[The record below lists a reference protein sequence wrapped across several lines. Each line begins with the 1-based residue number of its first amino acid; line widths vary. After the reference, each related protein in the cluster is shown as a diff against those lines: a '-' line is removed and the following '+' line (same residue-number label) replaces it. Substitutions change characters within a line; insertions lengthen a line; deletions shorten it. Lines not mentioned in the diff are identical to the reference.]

1 MADHSNT
8 HGQGDAHGHGEVA
21 VEESTL
27 SNTGIL
33 TFCVL
38 TAIVF
43 FGSAMALPGLF
54 YRYTDRVRREMTVA
68 GPSPELAKLRAQE
81 DKRLGG
87 YGFVDKEKQI
97 VHIPIDV
104 AMQKVVEE
112 AKK

>member
-1 MADHSNT
+1 MADQSNT
-8 HGQGDAHGHGEVA
+8 QGHGDAHGHGEVA

-38 TAIVF
+38 TALVF
-43 FGSAMALPGLF
+43 FGSALALPGLF
-54 YRYTDRVRREMTVA
+54 YRYTDSVRREMTVA
-68 GPSPELAKLRAQE
+68 GPSPEMLKLRAEE
-81 DKRLGG
+81 DKRLGS

-97 VHIPIDV
+97 VHIPVDV

>member
-1 MADHSNT
+1 MADQSNT
-8 HGQGDAHGHGEVA
+8 QGHGDAHGHGEVT

-38 TAIVF
+38 TALVF
-43 FGSAMALPGLF
+43 FGSALALPGLF
-54 YRYTDRVRREMTVA
+54 YRYTDSMRREMTVA
-68 GPSPELAKLRAQE
+68 GPSPEMLKLRTEE
-81 DKRLGG
+81 DKRLGS

-97 VHIPIDV
+97 VHIPVDV

>member
-1 MADHSNT
+1 MADHSASAG
-8 HGQGDAHGHGEVA
+8 HGDGHGHGEVA

-33 TFCVL
+33 TFCIL

-43 FGSAMALPGLF
+43 FGSALALPGLF
-54 YRYTDRVRREMTVA
+54 YRYTDSVRREQTNA
-68 GPSPELAKLRAQE
+68 GPSDEMAKLRSLE
-81 DKRLGG
+81 SKRLTT

-97 VHIPIDV
+97 VHIPVDI
-104 AMQKVVEE
+104 AMQKVIEE

>member
-8 HGQGDAHGHGEVA
+8 DGHGHGEVA

-38 TAIVF
+38 TAVVF

-54 YRYTDRVRREMTVA
+54 YRYTDGVRREMTVA
-68 GPSPELAKLRAQE
+68 GPSPELVKLRAE
-81 DKRLGG
+81 EEKRLSG

>member
-1 MADHSNT
+1 MADHSSNAG
-8 HGQGDAHGHGEVA
+8 HGDAHGHGDVA
-21 VEESTL
+21 VEASTL

-38 TAIVF
+38 TAAVF
-43 FGSAMALPGLF
+43 FGSAAALPGLF
-54 YRYTDRVRREMTVA
+54 YRYTDSVRREMTVA
-68 GPSPELAKLRAQE
+68 GPSPELSRLRSEE

-104 AMQKVVEE
+104 AMQKVIEE
-112 AKK
+112 AKR